1 MILLSTAYFPPIEYI
16 AAIAAE
22 YGFVPG
28 TSGTKPSVVC
38 IEACEHYVKQSWR
51 NRCRILAGDGP
62 QNLNFP
68 VVHEDF
74 GKPVSQMRIDW
85 STDWLTRHERAIVSA
100 YGTSP
105 YFEYYRDELF
115 SILEARRENLLDFN
129 CAILRF
135 LLRKTGIEA
144 ELRFTEEYRS
154 PAKEGKG
161 IGNDIAA
168 GASSSGRTA
177 LGEGTYP
184 DCNITGSHIT
194 DDINDLREVIH
205 PKRPNFILKD
215 LGLGGKPYWQV
226 FSDRFGFVPG
236 LSVIDLLF
244 NEGPDSIL
252 WLKKL

>member
-135 LLRKTGIEA
+135 LLRKIGIEA

-154 PAKEGKG
+154 PASATDNMTDALSPAGTAAFAG
-161 IGNDIAA
+161 GSADGDI
-168 GASSSGRTA
+168 SDT
-177 LGEGTYP
+177 T
-184 DCNITGSHIT
+184 H
-194 DDINDLREVIH
+194 DLREVIH
-205 PKRPNFILKD
+205 PKRPNSILKD

-252 WLKKL
+252 WLKKLKSH